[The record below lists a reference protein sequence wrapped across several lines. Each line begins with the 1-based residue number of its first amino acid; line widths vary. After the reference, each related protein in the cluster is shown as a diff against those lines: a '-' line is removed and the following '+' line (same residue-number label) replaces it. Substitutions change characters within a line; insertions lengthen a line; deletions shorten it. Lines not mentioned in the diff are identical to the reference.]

1 MNDDKLLQAVAE
13 QGVCIRDVYSPIVS
27 ITYDDPETGRTATDF
42 PISSVVRIA
51 CYRKKVKWSERW
63 RTLSP
68 EKGKLHELMFRNFR
82 EKYLRD
88 HPEIKE

>member
-1 MNDDKLLQAVAE
+1 MKKFVLPFVFMILTTASSFA
-13 QGVCIRDVYSPIVS
+13 QGI
-27 ITYDDPETGRTATDF
+27 EATTVDG
-42 PISSVVRIA
+42 
-51 CYRKKVKWSERW
+51 KKVKWSERW